1 MAATAS
7 NPTISIDVTSDLDSS
22 SALKTML
29 SGPESAIFTVFGE
42 LEKYAQQA
50 VKQAAAAKATAKLT
64 LSRSASWTTTNGI
77 GFSLTPAA
85 NCSISIDVASE
96 TLPVAMSIE
105 STQTTNVAAGP
116 TPGKAYVNIEL
127 DFSIQGSAS
136 GSGTFGGL
144 GIAGQASGSKAARL
158 AFCQPV
164 DESIPTLTAIKTA
177 LSQLIFPLD
186 PNCAGKMRPGTIAK
200 VSFDGTFDCEVDV
213 TYGLGDYMVSAPS
226 LAKVQQSLQGVVQ
239 ITAAPLETNAGATGS
254 VTYSHSDHFA
264 LIVNK
269 TDAATAMLYLV
280 RSPENDWGA
289 SVGVTVGVTTTD
301 ASVSIDPNALQ
312 TVVEHVTGNS
322 TLAGQVASAAS
333 QPLNNLQTSLNAK
346 LTSLVSDLS
355 GQAGLSVSLSRQKGH
370 TALFAFKVNLAV
382 ADLVAKSWS
391 ALVGGSV
398 VEALALKGFTLQA
411 GSGVSDNLQR
421 AATIQFQFFDLFSFK
436 SVTDYFSNAY
446 TEFGPDGTIRV
457 FRDLGQKQQN
467 GTERAV
473 AKFRIHFVATATENA
488 LRNISQAEVDMYV
501 ELSANGSSK
510 VGATLA
516 HAVGLIPANVS
527 VHAAQKAMATYLANK
542 PTGTLNLINI
552 VKRSAYQRLSC
563 TAYNGKK
570 PLPLPHEQDQNNWA
584 AFQHATEA
592 LNSPWSK

>member
-22 SALKTML
+22 SVLKTML

-158 AFCQPV
+158 VFCQPV

-239 ITAAPLETNAGATGS
+239 ITAASLETNAGATGS

-289 SVGVTVGVTTTD
+289 SVGVTVGVTTAD

-355 GQAGLSVSLSRQKGH
+355 GQAGLTVSLSRQKGH

-398 VEALALKGFTLQA
+398 VEALALKGSRFKRAPACQTTYNAPPQFNFN
-411 GSGVSDNLQR
+411 SSICFHSSRSPITFPTRTRNLAR
-421 AATIQFQFFDLFSFK
+421 
-436 SVTDYFSNAY
+436 
-446 TEFGPDGTIRV
+446 
-457 FRDLGQKQQN
+457 
-467 GTERAV
+467 TER
-473 AKFRIHFVATATENA
+473 
-488 LRNISQAEVDMYV
+488 
-501 ELSANGSSK
+501 SACSG
-510 VGATLA
+510 TLA
-516 HAVGLIPANVS
+516 RSNRT
-527 VHAAQKAMATYLANK
+527 AQSAQSLNFAFISWPQPLRTHSGISPRQRWICMSNSPRTGVPKLA
-542 PTGTLNLINI
+542 
-552 VKRSAYQRLSC
+552 QRL
-563 TAYNGKK
+563 
-570 PLPLPHEQDQNNWA
+570 PMRLD
-584 AFQHATEA
+584 
-592 LNSPWSK
+592 